1 MSLRIKVKCLIMPS
15 AAWLFMTW
23 SPISPASSL
32 LRPPVHAGLWLT
44 DHFCFWNVP
53 WPVWPQDW
61 EHVGASARNT
71 LPHPLSLHPVPET
84 CLLYGGSFNCS
95 QQMDI
100 FMMPPPAA
108 DWAWRFWGTITLW
121 PHSRWERTRHQLTRP
136 DPVWTARVHQLFNSL
151 SNFTATHS
159 AMGKK
164 LLTHAPTLMNLKY
177 IILKEKS

>member
-95 QQMDI
+95 QQMEYFYD
-100 FMMPPPAA
+100 
-108 DWAWRFWGTITLW
+108 
-121 PHSRWERTRHQLTRP
+121 
-136 DPVWTARVHQLFNSL
+136 
-151 SNFTATHS
+151 
-159 AMGKK
+159 
-164 LLTHAPTLMNLKY
+164 APTRRGLGLALLGNNYTLATLPMRADETSAHASRPGLNSPCPPTL
-177 IILKEKS
+177 